1 VRRRTLQHATMAY
14 PPSYY
19 PIKNLTQFR
28 SGNWT
33 WAPPGDRGNVCDYCG
48 THCFCD
54 AKKGLLPRKRGA
66 VVGVAGVV
74 YPAVAHAAVLHIH
87 AAAPAVVDA
96 AAPVAAVAAVVED
109 VAPAV
114 VDEGILALLAYED
127 SSTA

>member
-1 VRRRTLQHATMAY
+1 M
-14 PPSYY
+14 
-19 PIKNLTQFR
+19 
-28 SGNWT
+28 
-33 WAPPGDRGNVCDYCG
+33 CDYCG
-48 THCFCD
+48 THCFCE

>member
-1 VRRRTLQHATMAY
+1 M
-14 PPSYY
+14 
-19 PIKNLTQFR
+19 
-28 SGNWT
+28 
-33 WAPPGDRGNVCDYCG
+33 CDYCG
-48 THCFCD
+48 THCFCE

-66 VVGVAGVV
+66 VGGVAGVASPAV
-74 YPAVAHAAVLHIH
+74 AVAHAAVLNID

-96 AAPVAAVAAVVED
+96 AAPVPAVAAPAVVED

>member
-1 VRRRTLQHATMAY
+1 
-14 PPSYY
+14 
-19 PIKNLTQFR
+19 
-28 SGNWT
+28 
-33 WAPPGDRGNVCDYCG
+33 
-48 THCFCD
+48 
-54 AKKGLLPRKRGA
+54 
-66 VVGVAGVV
+66 
-74 YPAVAHAAVLHIH
+74 VLHIH